1 MMIVAKQQMAP
12 ALIIGDSVPVILS
25 GNKQQGIV
33 VAVQHDAVLTVLLA

>member
-12 ALIIGDSVPVILS
+12 ALIIGDTVPVILP
-25 GNKQQGIV
+25 GNKQQLT